1 MTRQPALVWS
11 LMMCFFVTGLTFP
24 SQPVHVSVV
33 PGSVNSATVKV
44 KKGVDEVPV
53 MSRELEVKIK
63 LSNGQTATRYLSML
77 YDPVTGLFWWNT
89 CD

>member
-1 MTRQPALVWS
+1 
-11 LMMCFFVTGLTFP
+11 
-24 SQPVHVSVV
+24 
-33 PGSVNSATVKV
+33 VNSATVKV